1 THAAMPTVKDA
12 SDEIKDA
19 AVAQVRAELGE
30 WLHPRWNTKYNILR
44 WVQDHDYNVEETID
58 ILRKHLKY
66 RRERFLDE
74 DMRGLQRSIVCED
87 CHPLTVVGSNRRE
100 KGDRLLI
107 FEQPGK
113 VDIDGLMKSVQP
125 TQFLHHM
132 FRGVEMGMRH
142 LNAMEEERGEQCYF
156 HYIFDM
162 EGLKM
167 DPSYLKI
174 ATGPFRVS
182 WELVGFQYREFI
194 DKFIVLNA
202 PTFLHLFIAALYPF
216 VPAKY
221 RCEFDRRVV
230 ICGKN
235 YKEYLLSIADPECL
249 PEKYGGTMP
258 DVDVVRS
265 PCPVPKS
272 YYWKPPPGYPKPE
285 QLHRLTI
292 PPGKFRNFDFFVE
305 PWTTIT
311 FFTTN
316 DSDVQLWL
324 FYAKER
330 KDLNIEG
337 VAEQV
342 LPTATLTG
350 VPAMDLFDYVAER
363 GGYYQVRM
371 KNHST
376 WFKNAHPRLRMYDQN
391 KEEIH
396 ILDKDEIKWIKQ
408 SWDIPTDIRLE
419 DWAKDNPNNPLNKNA
434 KKDAMSR
441 ENMSNQG

>member
-1 THAAMPTVKDA
+1 MPIVPH
-12 SDEIKDA
+12 KDA
-19 AVAQVRAELGE
+19 AEEVKDSAVAKVREELAE
-30 WLHPRWNTKYNILR
+30 WLHPRWNTKWNILR
-44 WVQDHDYNVEETID
+44 WLQDHDYNVDETID

-74 DMRGLQRSIVCED
+74 DMRGLQRSIVLTQVCED

-100 KGDRLLI
+100 KGDRLLV

-125 TQFLHHM
+125 SQFLHHM

-142 LNAMEEERGEQCYF
+142 LNEMEAERGDQCYF

-202 PTFLHLFIAALYPF
+202 PTFLNLFIAALFPF

-221 RCEFDRRVV
+221 KAEFHRRVV

-265 PCPVPKS
+265 PCKVPKS

-285 QLHRLTI
+285 QLHLLSI
-292 PPGKFRNFDFFVE
+292 PAGKTRVLDFKIE
-305 PWTTIT
+305 PWTTMG
-311 FFTTN
+311 FFSTN

-324 FYAKER
+324 YYAKER
-330 KDLNIEG
+330 DGLYKDEI
-337 VAEQV
+337 AEQV
-342 LPTATLTG
+342 LPTATITA
-350 VPAMDLFDYVAER
+350 VPAMDYFDYVAER
-363 GGYYQVRM
+363 GGYYQVRL

-376 WFKNAHPRLRMYDQN
+376 WFRNAHPRFRVYDQN
-391 KEEIH
+391 KKEIP
-396 ILDKDEIKWIKQ
+396 ILNCDDKWIKM
-408 SWDIPTDIRLE
+408 SHDVPTDIRLE
-419 DWAKDNPNNPLNKNA
+419 DWAKDNPNNPENQ
-434 KKDAMSR
+434 KKDNLSR
-441 ENMSNQG
+441 EN